1 MNKLLLPI
9 RLSKIN
15 LNPNIKIMKKI
26 LFTSAMLI
34 AFLYS
39 SVSSVNAQA
48 PKRIS
53 YQAVVRNASSEV
65 VSEKPVSVKLSIL
78 SGSVTGTSVYSETH
92 NVTTNKNGLVSLQMG
107 GGTVVAG
114 NFNNINWATG
124 SYFVKTEIDPDG
136 GTNYT
141 IQSTSQLLSVPYALN
156 ASQADDIS
164 PNRQLTLRN
173 TTDGS
178 ILSLTPPGSNSTG
191 GLGTSSNHDLYF
203 YTNNQ
208 DRVVFTKQGY
218 YGFGTLNPTSR
229 LHLASNNS
237 EIRLENT
244 VDSSSLYLTA
254 PGVGSTGGIG
264 TSSNHDLYFFTNNQD
279 RAVIKN
285 DGRLGLGTTNPSA
298 QFHIATGNSSI
309 KLQNLNTNSS
319 LFFIPPHNSGPGG
332 IGTETNHP
340 LAFFVN
346 NSYRL
351 VLGADGKMGL
361 GTMTPSS
368 TLHVATNNTSELRL
382 QNTTDNASI
391 YVSAPSAQSTGGIG
405 TDGNFGLYFF
415 TGGQDRGVLSP
426 SGNLGLGNFNPP
438 SKVTITGGDVNITD
452 IGSGIIMKSPNG
464 QCWRVTVT
472 NTGTFTST
480 QITCP

>member
-1 MNKLLLPI
+1 
-9 RLSKIN
+9 
-15 LNPNIKIMKKI
+15 MKKI

-34 AFLYS
+34 VSLYS
-39 SVSSVNAQA
+39 SVSSVHAQA

-65 VSEKPVSVKLSIL
+65 VSEKPVSVKLSVL

-92 NVTTNKNGLVSLQMG
+92 SLTTNKNGLVSLQMG
-107 GGTVVAG
+107 GGTLVAG
-114 NFNNINWATG
+114 NFNSIDWATG

-156 ASQADDIS
+156 ANQADDIS

-178 ILSLTPPGSNSTG
+178 ILRLTPPGSSSTG

-254 PGVGSTGGIG
+254 PGAGSTGGIG

-285 DGRLGLGTTNPSA
+285 DGRLGLG
-298 QFHIATGNSSI
+298 
-309 KLQNLNTNSS
+309 
-319 LFFIPPHNSGPGG
+319 
-332 IGTETNHP
+332 
-340 LAFFVN
+340 V
-346 NSYRL
+346 
-351 VLGADGKMGL
+351 
-361 GTMTPSS
+361 MTPSS
-368 TLHVATNNTSELRL
+368 TLHVATGNSSELRL

-391 YVSAPSAQSTGGIG
+391 YVTAPSAQSTGGVG

-415 TGGQDRGVLSP
+415 TGGQDRAVLSP

-464 QCWRVTVT
+464 QCWKVTVT
-472 NTGTFTST
+472 NTGTFNSA